1 VAHLRASATGEEL
14 VEAVQA
20 TPEDT
25 ASDLA
30 ELAADEAQTL
40 QAIAILQVGGK
51 GAYKQALVLVRE
63 DTAQWCQ
70 QVLERDG
77 AEEAYSPDAAGLLRF
92 LQEEVRPWYNGKREE
107 VGRRSLLLSQALGE
121 AVGPHHLEDVAR
133 YEVHLDRKLERVL
146 GMLLKLKEPRRSS

>member
-1 VAHLRASATGEEL
+1 MAHLRASATGEEL

-40 QAIAILQVGGK
+40 QAIAILQAGGK

-92 LQEEVRPWYNGKREE
+92 LQEEVGRLAARPRWRTAAGGCTGAPRPA
-107 VGRRSLLLSQALGE
+107 RRGGIATLSSTGVTRRA
-121 AVGPHHLEDVAR
+121 
-133 YEVHLDRKLERVL
+133 
-146 GMLLKLKEPRRSS
+146 RSSSAENSLR

>member
-1 VAHLRASATGEEL
+1 

-40 QAIAILQVGGK
+40 QAIAVLQAGGK
-51 GAYKQALVLVRE
+51 GAYKQALVAVRE
-63 DTAQWCQ
+63 DTGEWWQ

-77 AEEAYSPDAAGLLRF
+77 GEEAYSPSAASLLRF
-92 LQEEVRPWYNGKREE
+92 LQEEVRPRYDEKREQ
-107 VGRRSLLLSQALGE
+107 VGRRPLLRSQALGG
-121 AVGPHHLEDVAR
+121 AFGPRQLEGVAR
-133 YEVHLDRKLERVL
+133 YEVHLDRKLERML
-146 GMLLKLKEPRRSS
+146 AMLLKLKKLKRPADPS